1 MQQTIQINRNPK
13 PFAGQEKAITVL
25 DRSMLVSAGAGSGKT
40 WVLTER
46 YLEML
51 SKGYR
56 PSQIVAITFTEKA
69 AGEMKGRIR
78 AAVQKMALQ
87 AEEVGEKRYWE
98 KCEQE
103 LKQSLITTIHGFCA
117 RLLRA
122 NPVEAKL
129 DPDFAV
135 LDGMEGSLLIRDMFQ
150 EAVQSFLEQGGEGAQ
165 LLYQEFGQVSAI
177 VDAALS
183 LFEKLRVFHK
193 TTDDLWLE
201 TKEQVAGQEGR
212 FHAALRHLDECVYQL
227 KDEFTEI
234 KRAAKKPAK
243 YFADFEDWVGRFDQV
258 RARIENCGAALSDE
272 ELFLIQDL
280 LQNKW
285 TKSGPDHF
293 KELTDHLRLELLPSW
308 VNSIVLPRYLPLV
321 ENLLTVVQQAEEH
334 YQKEKQQR
342 TLVDFNDLE
351 SFAARLL
358 KNHPEVCQKWQ
369 KRVEFLLVDEFQDT
383 NSLQKSIIDCFTGQG
398 KQMKL
403 FVVGDGKQSIY
414 RFRGAD
420 VQVFYQMEQEIVR
433 QGGEKVSLAMN
444 FRTQAGVIGYINSLF
459 SVLMQRK
466 EDDPL
471 FYTVYEDLEAFRK
484 LAKQEPQIE
493 FIPADQSGNDQRS
506 SEMEG
511 EALEEE
517 EQHWVE
523 KEADLIAR
531 RLKQMVEGQET
542 LVWKKD
548 RNGEEKPVQA
558 RYGDMAIL
566 LAARSQMHVY
576 EFTFQEYGIPYI
588 VVGGRQFYQKQE
600 VLDLIN
606 LLRLIQNPEDEISLL
621 GFLRSPFVQLSD
633 ESLFWLTRN
642 QTLSRAF
649 FVEGI
654 KPSQMTEKDWQKFIK
669 AKRWVTQWHQMSKWD
684 GLYSLLQTIMDDTGF
699 LLILMAGPQGEQRL
713 ANVEKF
719 LQLVSEWVDVK
730 GYHLYDLV
738 QFLTRMQEEQVQEQE
753 ASVVEDQRDAVVI
766 MSVHASKGL
775 EFPIV
780 CIPELRKDV
789 LKKGGSTTSVLY
801 QPDLGVGLKLRD
813 LEKGMPGNGLYEGLA
828 EEERNRELQEA
839 KRLLYVAM
847 TRARDHLILVGSK
860 PKGKTTWLQWIMDH
874 LGWEEFEDS
883 LTPSVIDQPDWKM
896 KVWSEE
902 EIPVFRKISDVT
914 VKVNW
919 QAWIEQ
925 GERLDDRDLPDFPL
939 MEEWQKD
946 REDETERV
954 AHLPIL
960 SASALM
966 LYEKCPR
973 SFYLKYIEGLYGL
986 EDFIEVGKQVDS
998 GVADGSL
1005 SSTEM
1010 GTLVHRL
1017 IECYPDGYA
1026 KDLTA
1031 VQEELFG
1038 SAVILSE
1045 ADRQKVDGYLASY
1058 RQFMDRCEP
1067 GHYEGEKTLYVMWQ
1081 GQPIQGTLD
1090 RVQFL
1095 ADGSIHIYDFKTNQL
1110 RSTIEEALEPYRL
1123 QGYLYVAMAEK
1134 VLKKP
1139 VASMQFVFLQS
1150 GESISLPLNEVEQ
1163 KKYREIIGQIVGQL
1177 KRKKTIEEYPPCSNP
1192 SCICQ
1197 LF

>member
-87 AEEVGEKRYWE
+87 AEDPGEKRYWE
-98 KCEQE
+98 QCEQE

-129 DPDFAV
+129 DPDFSV

-150 EAVQSFLEQGGEGAQ
+150 EAVQWFLEQGGEEAQ
-165 LLYQEFGQVSAI
+165 GLYQEFGQISAI
-177 VDAALS
+177 VEAALT
-183 LFEKLRVFHK
+183 LFEKLRVYHK

-201 TKEQVAGQEGR
+201 TKEQVAVQEER
-212 FHAALRHLDECVYQL
+212 FHAALRHLDECIYQL
-227 KDEFTEI
+227 KDEFELI
-234 KRAAKKPAK
+234 KGGAKKPAK
-243 YFADFEDWVGRFDQV
+243 YFGAFEDWMFRYDQL
-258 RARIENCGAALSDE
+258 RARLESCGAALNDQDLLS
-272 ELFLIQDL
+272 IQDL

-293 KELTDHLRLELLPSW
+293 KELTDHLRLELLPAW

-321 ENLLTVVQQAEEH
+321 RTLLSVVEQAEKL
-334 YQKEKQQR
+334 YQQEKEQR
-342 TLVDFNDLE
+342 MLVDFNDLE
-351 SFAARLL
+351 SFAAALL
-358 KNHPEVCQKWQ
+358 KNNPHVCEKWQ

-383 NSLQKSIIDCFTGQG
+383 NSLQKLIIDCFTGQG

-420 VQVFYQMEQEIVR
+420 VQVFYQMEQEIVHE
-433 QGGEKVSLAMN
+433 GGEKVSLAMN

-484 LAKQEPQIE
+484 LEKQEPQIE
-493 FIPADQSGNDQRS
+493 FIPAEQSGNDQRNA
-506 SEMEG
+506 EPEG
-511 EALEEE
+511 ETSEEE

-542 LVWKKD
+542 LVWKKEAS
-548 RNGEEKPVQA
+548 GEEMPVPA

-606 LLRLIQNPEDEISLL
+606 LLRLIQNPEDEVSLL

-642 QTLSRAF
+642 STLSRAF
-649 FVEGI
+649 FKSED
-654 KPSQMTEKDWQKFIK
+654 KPGQMTAKDWQKLIK
-669 AKRWVTQWHQMSKWD
+669 ARHWVENWHQVSKWD
-684 GLYSLLQTIMDDTGF
+684 GLYSLLQQVMDDTGF
-699 LLILMAGPQGEQRL
+699 LLTLMAGPQGEQRI

-719 LQLVSEWVDVK
+719 LQLVSEWVDRK

-738 QFLTRMQEEQVQEQE
+738 QFLSRMQEEQVQEQE

-789 LKKGGSTTSVLY
+789 LKKGSSTTSVLY
-801 QPDLGVGLKLRD
+801 QPDLGVGVKLRE
-813 LEKGMPGNGLYEGLA
+813 LEKGMPGNGLYECLA
-828 EEERNRELQEA
+828 DEEKHRELQEA

-860 PKGKTTWLQWIMDH
+860 PKGKTNWLQWIMEH

-883 LTPSVIDQPDWKM
+883 LTQSVIDQPNWKM
-896 KVWSEE
+896 KVWSGE
-902 EIPVFRKISDVT
+902 EIPDFTKVSDIT
-914 VKVNW
+914 GKTNW

-925 GERLDDRDLPDFPL
+925 GEKLDDRDLPDLPL
-939 MEEWQKD
+939 MEDWQED
-946 REDETERV
+946 RVDEAAKA

-973 SFYLKYIEGLYGL
+973 SFYLNYIEGLYGL
-986 EDFIEVGKQVDS
+986 DDFVQVGKKDDS
-998 GVADGSL
+998 NDGDGSL

-1017 IECYPDGYA
+1017 IECYPDGQV
-1026 KDLTA
+1026 KDLVS

-1038 SAVILSE
+1038 SDRLMSE
-1045 ADRQKVDGYLASY
+1045 EDRHKVDVYMASY
-1058 RQFMDRCEP
+1058 RQFMERCEP
-1067 GHYEGEKTLYVMWQ
+1067 GPYEGEKTLFMMWQ

-1095 ADGSIHIYDFKTNQL
+1095 ADGTIHIYDFKTNRL
-1110 RSTIEEALEPYRL
+1110 RGTLEEALEPYRL

-1134 VLKKP
+1134 VLIRP
-1139 VASMQFVFLQS
+1139 VSSMKFVFLQS
-1150 GESISLPLNEVEQ
+1150 GESIDLPLDQVEQ
-1163 KKYREIIGQIVGQL
+1163 AKYRNKVEQIVGQL
-1177 KRKKTIEEYPPCSNP
+1177 KRQKNIDEYPPCSNL
-1192 SCICQ
+1192 SCICH